1 MGEKEWVKERAHLV
15 DEDHGEGGLISANPL
30 PRDVVASG
38 CGPSIAIAG
47 TDDLVGASGGDQGK
61 ECKERT
67 HVEAKR
73 GEEHKGKGKGGRRED
88 KRYKS
93 KERGFVEGRR
103 A

>member
-1 MGEKEWVKERAHLV
+1 MGQGERAHLV

-61 ECKERT
+61 EC
-67 HVEAKR
+67 
-73 GEEHKGKGKGGRRED
+73 
-88 KRYKS
+88 
-93 KERGFVEGRR
+93 
-103 A
+103 